1 MNLLLPLQIELE
13 IMTNVNSACEQ
24 LFPLGFNLVTSG
36 EMIYGEAKTS
46 KGVVALLGTINSA
59 PIGVDLAFTLA
70 GKVLEIIQNYPQRP
84 IIILVDTQGQNL
96 SRRDELLGNAG
107 YLAHLSMCFELARMR
122 GHTLISIVYKEAV
135 SGGYLALGMIADRSF
150 ALDSAQ
156 IRVMALSAMSRI
168 MQISLERLEEL
179 CASSPIF
186 GPGASNY
193 VALGALDAVLAND
206 LSSPIEQALSQSEQ
220 LDQRAKLGLER
231 GGRKLAFEVINLVIN
246 AHV

>member
-1 MNLLLPLQIELE
+1 
-13 IMTNVNSACEQ
+13 MTNANSACEQ
-24 LFPLGFNLVTSG
+24 LFPLGFNFVTSG

-59 PIGVDLAFTLA
+59 PIGVDLAFALA
-70 GKVLEIIQNYPQRP
+70 GKVLEIIQNHPQRP

-107 YLAHLSMCFELARMR
+107 YLAHLSMCFELARMH

-193 VALGALDAVLAND
+193 VALGALDAVLTND

-220 LDQRAKLGLER
+220 LDQRAKLGLES

>member
-59 PIGVDLAFTLA
+59 PIGVDLAFALA

-168 MQISLERLEEL
+168 MQISLKRLEEL

>member
-1 MNLLLPLQIELE
+1 
-13 IMTNVNSACEQ
+13 MTNVNSACGQ

-59 PIGVDLAFTLA
+59 PIGVDLAFALA
-70 GKVLEIIQNYPQRP
+70 GKVLEIIQNHPQRP

-150 ALDSAQ
+150 ALESAQ

-206 LSSPIEQALSQSEQ
+206 LSSPIEQALSQGEQ

-231 GGRKLAFEVINLVIN
+231 GGRKLALEVINLVIN

>member
-1 MNLLLPLQIELE
+1 
-13 IMTNVNSACEQ
+13 MTNANSACEQ
-24 LFPLGFNLVTSG
+24 LFPLGFNFVTSG

-59 PIGVDLAFTLA
+59 PIGVDLAFALA
-70 GKVLEIIQNYPQRP
+70 GKVLEIIQNHPQRP

-220 LDQRAKLGLER
+220 LDQRAKLGLES

>member
-59 PIGVDLAFTLA
+59 PIGVDLAFALA

-135 SGGYLALGMIADRSF
+135 SGGYLALGLIADRSF

>member
-1 MNLLLPLQIELE
+1 MNLLLLLQIGSE
-13 IMTNVNSACEQ
+13 IMINANSACEQ
-24 LFPLGFNLVTSG
+24 LFPLGFNLMSSG
-36 EMIYGEAKTS
+36 DMVHGEAETHQ
-46 KGVVALLGTINSA
+46 GVVALLGTINSA
-59 PIGVDLAFTLA
+59 PIGVDLAFALA
-70 GKVLEIIQNYPQRP
+70 GKVLEIIQNHPQRP

-122 GHTLISIVYKEAV
+122 GHKLISIVYKEAV

-150 ALDSAQ
+150 ALESAQ

-168 MQISLERLEEL
+168 MQIPLERLEEL

-186 GPGASNY
+186 GPGANNY
-193 VALGALDAVLAND
+193 VVLGALEAVLAND
-206 LSSPIEQALSQSEQ
+206 LSSPIEQALSQSER

-231 GGRKLAFEVINLVIN
+231 GGRTLAFEVINSVIN
-246 AHV
+246 THV

>member
-59 PIGVDLAFTLA
+59 PIGVDLAFALA

-135 SGGYLALGMIADRSF
+135 SGGYLALGLIADRSF
-150 ALDSAQ
+150 ALESAQ

-168 MQISLERLEEL
+168 MQISLKRLEEL

>member
-13 IMTNVNSACEQ
+13 IMTNVNSACGQ

-59 PIGVDLAFTLA
+59 PIGVDLAFALA
-70 GKVLEIIQNYPQRP
+70 GKVLEIIQNHPQRP

-150 ALDSAQ
+150 ALESAQ

-206 LSSPIEQALSQSEQ
+206 LSSPIEQALSQGEQ

-231 GGRKLAFEVINLVIN
+231 GGRKLALEVINLVIN

>member
-1 MNLLLPLQIELE
+1 
-13 IMTNVNSACEQ
+13 MTNVNSACEQ

-59 PIGVDLAFTLA
+59 PIGVDLAFALA

>member
-135 SGGYLALGMIADRSF
+135 SGGYLALGLIADRSF
-150 ALDSAQ
+150 ALESAQ

-168 MQISLERLEEL
+168 MQISLKRLEEL

>member
-1 MNLLLPLQIELE
+1 
-13 IMTNVNSACEQ
+13 MTNVNSACEQ

-59 PIGVDLAFTLA
+59 PIGVDLAFALA

-135 SGGYLALGMIADRSF
+135 SGGYLALGLIADRSF
-150 ALDSAQ
+150 ALESAQ